1 QWNASSKINSLANAS
16 WSPPTPQVTVRT
28 EKLKWEVQPKIGSL
42 DNVDYKPTGGNV
54 AIRDEKLDLT
64 HVVPRVDCGFIE

>member
-1 QWNASSKINSLANAS
+1 
-16 WSPPTPQVTVRT
+16 
-28 EKLKWEVQPKIGSL
+28 L